1 MIEMEEFLKVIK
13 EVLGRDDITEETQIK
28 DVEEWDSLKH
38 LQIIME
44 IEDKFKVRI
53 PLEKVGEISSV
64 KDLYDITV
72 DLL

>member
-1 MIEMEEFLKVIK
+1 MIDVEEFLEVIRK
-13 EVLGRDDITEETQIK
+13 VLGRDDITEETQIK

>member
-1 MIEMEEFLKVIK
+1 MIDVEEFLEVIRK
-13 EVLGRDDITEETQIK
+13 VLGRDDITEETQIK

-44 IEDKFKVRI
+44 IEDRFKVRI

>member
-1 MIEMEEFLKVIK
+1 MIDVEEFLEVIRK
-13 EVLGRDDITEETQIK
+13 VLGRDDITEETRIK
-28 DVEEWDSLKH
+28 DVKEWDSLKH

-44 IEDKFKVRI
+44 IEDRFKVRI